1 MKKTAVT
8 LLVIVILS
16 SGLFTL
22 INHGNDSSYNDSFV
36 DTYEDETFHEIGK

>member
-16 SGLFTL
+16 SGLFSL
-22 INHGNDSSYNDSFV
+22 ISHNNNSSYNDPFI
-36 DTYEDETFHEIGK
+36 DTYEDETFHEITK

>member
-16 SGLFTL
+16 SGLFSL
-22 INHGNDSSYNDSFV
+22 INHNNNSSYSDSFIA
-36 DTYEDETFHEIGK
+36 TCEDETFHEIGN

>member
-1 MKKTAVT
+1 MKKTAIT

-22 INHGNDSSYNDSFV
+22 INHGNDSSYNDSFIA
-36 DTYEDETFHEIGK
+36 TCEDETFHEISK